1 MAVNEG
7 SVSEMAKT
15 TKEIVQERMAYVTGL
30 AENSKSAVDSAI
42 ESLLNTV
49 SEINTAEPPVTDG
62 TVMPDIPAPVFN
74 DIDIPDLPDI
84 DFGDVPEPEYED
96 VDIPGSVAGCS
107 GDAAGGATG
116 ASFSMPALPT
126 VYEVDPMTL
135 YDEMSIPESELVI
148 EDLVYVTTLSDTI
161 ETRLKE
167 ILADGV
173 SGLSTKVEQ
182 AIYDRAV
189 ARKTAETIAAYTE
202 TENYFAA
209 RGFSMPPGA
218 MSGRL
223 LEIQAQADNALTD
236 INNDILRMQGELAFK
251 GTWESISR
259 IIEFE
264 KQKRDFFASEVSN
277 VLAKAKARADNLM
290 VRVNLMLEAR
300 KSRLTN
306 EAMRAD
312 DVLKRYQMIYD
323 YLKTTL
329 AKLLANV
336 DVYKTKSQ
344 IYMSSID
351 VALKK
356 WEGEV
361 KKITTT
367 IEAKST
373 DNKIQAMIAELGM
386 KKAEISSKA
395 YIEKYKSMNEKYAK
409 LTDATVDAMKTVGGL
424 YSQVASGAL
433 SAIHAGVSLSS
444 SGSTDMSYKNSK
456 SESISFSYDTNE
468 VI

>member
-1 MAVNEG
+1 MEIDG
-7 SVSEMAKT
+7 SVSAIAQT
-15 TKEIVQERMAYVTGL
+15 TRNIVEERMAYVTGI

-42 ESLLNTV
+42 TSLLNTV
-49 SEINTAEPPVTDG
+49 SALNTAEPP
-62 TVMPDIPAPVFN
+62 TVDNTVLPDIPAAAFET
-74 DIDIPDLPDI
+74 IEIPDLPEI

-96 VDIPGSVAGCS
+96 VIIP
-107 GDAAGGATG
+107 D
-116 ASFSMPALPT
+116 MPALPT
-126 VYEVDPMTL
+126 VYEVDKMTL

-148 EDLVYVTTLSDTI
+148 EDLTYVTTLSDTI

-167 ILADGV
+167 IIADGV
-173 SGLSTKVEQ
+173 SGLSTTVEQ

-189 ARKTAETIAAYTE
+189 ARKTAETIAAYAE

-209 RGFSMPPGA
+209 RGYSIPPGA

-264 KQKRDFFASEVSN
+264 KQKRDFFALEVSN

-290 VRVNLMLEAR
+290 ARVNLMLEAR

-306 EAMRAD
+306 EAMLAD

-329 AKLLANV
+329 VKLQANV

-344 IYMSSID
+344 TYISSID
-351 VALKK
+351 AGLKK

-409 LTDATVDAMKTVGGL
+409 LVDATVDAMKTVGGL

-433 SAIHAGVSLSS
+433 SAIHAGVSISTSGNTGISS
-444 SGSTDMSYKNSK
+444 SSSRGT
-456 SESISFSYDTNE
+456 SESTSYNE
-468 VI
+468 NRTIL

>member
-1 MAVNEG
+1 MEIDG
-7 SVSEMAKT
+7 SVSAIAQT
-15 TKEIVQERMAYVTGL
+15 TRNIVEERMAYVTGI

-42 ESLLNTV
+42 TSLLNTV
-49 SEINTAEPPVTDG
+49 SALNTAEPP
-62 TVMPDIPAPVFN
+62 TVDNTVLPDIPAAEFN
-74 DIDIPDLPDI
+74 KIDIPDLPEI
-84 DFGDVPEPEYED
+84 DFGDVPEPEYEED
-96 VDIPGSVAGCS
+96 VIIP
-107 GDAAGGATG
+107 D
-116 ASFSMPALPT
+116 MPALPT
-126 VYEVDPMTL
+126 VYEVDQMTL

-148 EDLVYVTTLSDTI
+148 EDLTYVTTLSDTI
-161 ETRLKE
+161 ETMLKA
-167 ILADGV
+167 IIADGV
-173 SGLSTKVEQ
+173 SGLSTTVEQ

-189 ARKTAETIAAYTE
+189 ARKTAETIAAYAE

-209 RGFSMPPGA
+209 RGYSIPPGA

-264 KQKRDFFASEVSN
+264 KQKRDFFALEVSN

-290 VRVNLMLEAR
+290 ARVNLMLEAR

-306 EAMRAD
+306 EAMLAD

-329 AKLLANV
+329 VKLQANV

-344 IYMSSID
+344 TYISSID
-351 VALKK
+351 AGLKK

-409 LTDATVDAMKTVGGL
+409 LVDATVDAMKTVGGL

-433 SAIHAGVSLSS
+433 SAIHAGVSISTSGNTGISS
-444 SGSTDMSYKNSK
+444 SSSRGT
-456 SESISFSYDTNE
+456 SESTSYNE
-468 VI
+468 NRTI

>member
-1 MAVNEG
+1 MSTELDG
-7 SVSEMAKT
+7 SVTDIAHT
-15 TKEIVQERMAYVTGL
+15 TRSIVEERMSYVTGL

-42 ESLLNTV
+42 ASLLNTV
-49 SEINTAEPPVTDG
+49 SEINTAEPPVIDD
-62 TVMPDIPAPVFN
+62 TVLPVIPAPVFN
-74 DIDIPDLPDI
+74 DIVIPDLPDI

-96 VDIPGSVAGCS
+96 VVIP
-107 GDAAGGATG
+107 D
-116 ASFSMPALPT
+116 MPALPT
-126 VYEVDPMTL
+126 VYEVDRITL
-135 YDEMSIPESELVI
+135 YDEMSVPESELVI

-161 ETRLKE
+161 ETRLKA

-173 SGLSTKVEQ
+173 SGLSTTVEQ

-209 RGFSMPPGA
+209 RGFSIPPGA

-290 VRVNLMLEAR
+290 TRVNLMLEAR

-306 EAMRAD
+306 EAMLAD

-329 AKLLANV
+329 VKLQANV

-351 VALKK
+351 AALKK

-409 LTDATVDAMKTVGGL
+409 LIDATVDAMKTVGGL

-433 SAIHAGVSLSS
+433 SAIHAGVSISS
-444 SGSTDMSYKNSK
+444 SGSAGVSSSNSHSSEEKTSY
-456 SESISFSYDTNE
+456 NE
-468 VI
+468 NRTIL

>member
-1 MAVNEG
+1 MEIDG
-7 SVSEMAKT
+7 SVSAIAQT
-15 TKEIVQERMAYVTGL
+15 TRNIVEERMAYVTGI

-42 ESLLNTV
+42 TSLLNTV
-49 SEINTAEPPVTDG
+49 SALNTAEPP
-62 TVMPDIPAPVFN
+62 TVDNTVLPDIPAAEFN
-74 DIDIPDLPDI
+74 KIDIPDLPEI
-84 DFGDVPEPEYED
+84 DFGDVPEPEYEED
-96 VDIPGSVAGCS
+96 VIIP
-107 GDAAGGATG
+107 D
-116 ASFSMPALPT
+116 MPALPT
-126 VYEVDPMTL
+126 VYEVDQMTL

-148 EDLVYVTTLSDTI
+148 EDLTYVTTLSDTI
-161 ETRLKE
+161 ETMLKA
-167 ILADGV
+167 IIADGV
-173 SGLSTKVEQ
+173 SGLSTTVEQ

-189 ARKTAETIAAYTE
+189 ARKTAETIAAYAE

-209 RGFSMPPGA
+209 RGYSIPPGA

-251 GTWESISR
+251 GTWESIGR

-290 VRVNLMLEAR
+290 ARVNLMLEAR

-306 EAMRAD
+306 EEMLAD

-329 AKLLANV
+329 VKLQANV

-344 IYMSSID
+344 IYISSID
-351 VALKK
+351 AGLKK

-409 LTDATVDAMKTVGGL
+409 LIDATVDAMKTVGGL

-433 SAIHAGVSLSS
+433 SAIHAGVSISS
-444 SGSTDMSYKNSK
+444 SGSSGMSSSSSHS
-456 SESISFSYDTNE
+456 SEERTNYE
-468 VI
+468 ERRTIL

>member
-1 MAVNEG
+1 MSKALDG
-7 SVSEMAKT
+7 SVIDIAQT
-15 TKEIVQERMAYVTGL
+15 TRSIVEERMSYVTGL

-62 TVMPDIPAPVFN
+62 TVMPDIPAPDFN

-96 VDIPGSVAGCS
+96 VVIP
-107 GDAAGGATG
+107 D
-116 ASFSMPALPT
+116 MPALPT
-126 VYEVDPMTL
+126 VYEVDKMTL

-148 EDLVYVTTLSDTI
+148 ADLTYVTTLSDTI

-167 ILADGV
+167 ILAAGV
-173 SGLSTKVEQ
+173 SGLSTTVEQ

-209 RGFSMPPGA
+209 RGFSIPPGA

-251 GTWESISR
+251 GTWETISR
-259 IIEFE
+259 MIEFE

-277 VLAKAKARADNLM
+277 VLAKAKASADNLM
-290 VRVNLMLEAR
+290 TRVNLMLEAR

-306 EAMRAD
+306 EAMLAD

-329 AKLLANV
+329 VKLQANV

-351 VALKK
+351 AGLKK
-356 WEGEV
+356 WEGVV

-409 LTDATVDAMKTVGGL
+409 LIDATVDAMKTVGGL

-433 SAIHAGVSLSS
+433 SAIHAGVSISS
-444 SGSTDMSYKNSK
+444 SGSAGMSYSNSK
-456 SESISFSYDTNE
+456 SESTSVSHDTKE

>member
-1 MAVNEG
+1 MSKALDG
-7 SVSEMAKT
+7 SVIDIAQT
-15 TKEIVQERMAYVTGL
+15 TRRIVEERMSYVTGL

-49 SEINTAEPPVTDG
+49 LEIDTAEPPVTDG
-62 TVMPDIPAPVFN
+62 TVMPDIPAPKFN
-74 DIDIPDLPDI
+74 DIDIPDLPEI
-84 DFGDVPEPEYED
+84 DFGDVPEPEFED
-96 VDIPGSVAGCS
+96 VVIP
-107 GDAAGGATG
+107 D
-116 ASFSMPALPT
+116 MPDLPT
-126 VYEVDPMTL
+126 VYEVDKMTL
-135 YDEMSIPESELVI
+135 YDEMDIPESELVI
-148 EDLVYVTTLSDTI
+148 ADLTYVTTLSDTI

-167 ILADGV
+167 ILAAGGKRPEEDPPAS
-173 SGLSTKVEQ
+173 SGLSTTVEQ

-209 RGFSMPPGA
+209 RGFSIPPGA

-290 VRVNLMLEAR
+290 TRVNLMLEAR

-306 EAMRAD
+306 EAMLAD

-329 AKLLANV
+329 VKLQANV

-351 VALKK
+351 AALKK

-386 KKAEISSKA
+386 KKAEINSKA

-409 LTDATVDAMKTVGGL
+409 LIDATVDAMKTVGGL

-433 SAIHAGVSLSS
+433 SAIHAGVSISS
-444 SGSTDMSYKNSK
+444 SGSAGMSYSNSK
-456 SESISFSYDTNE
+456 SESTSVSHDTKE

>member
-1 MAVNEG
+1 MSTELDG
-7 SVSEMAKT
+7 SVSSIAQT
-15 TKEIVQERMAYVTGL
+15 TRSIVEERMAYVTGI
-30 AENSKSAVDSAI
+30 AEDSKSAVDSAI
-42 ESLLNTV
+42 VSLLNTV
-49 SEINTAEPPVTDG
+49 SVLNTTEPPIVDG
-62 TVMPDIPAPVFN
+62 TELPAIPDAVFNFN
-74 DIDIPDLPDI
+74 DIEIPDLPEI
-84 DFGDVPEPEYED
+84 DFGSVPEPEYED
-96 VDIPGSVAGCS
+96 VTIP
-107 GDAAGGATG
+107 D
-116 ASFSMPALPT
+116 MPDLPT
-126 VYEVDPMTL
+126 VYEVDKMTL

-148 EDLVYVTTLSDTI
+148 ENLTYVTTLSDTI
-161 ETRLKE
+161 ESQLKT
-167 ILADGV
+167 ILAVGV
-173 SGLSTKVEQ
+173 SGLSTTVEQ

-189 ARKTAETIAAYTE
+189 ERKKNETIAAYTE

-209 RGFSMPPGA
+209 RGFSIPPGA

-259 IIEFE
+259 SIEFE

-277 VLAKAKARADNLM
+277 VLAKAKVRADNLM
-290 VRVNLMLEAR
+290 TRVNLMLEAR

-306 EAMRAD
+306 EAMLAD

-329 AKLLANV
+329 VKLQANV

-351 VALKK
+351 AALKK

-395 YIEKYKSMNEKYAK
+395 YLEKYKSMNEKYAK
-409 LTDATVDAMKTVGGL
+409 LIDATVDAMKTVGGL

-433 SAIHAGVSLSS
+433 SAIHAGVSISS
-444 SGSTDMSYKNSK
+444 SGSAGVSSSSSHSSEAKTSY
-456 SESISFSYDTNE
+456 NE
-468 VI
+468 IRTIL

>member
-1 MAVNEG
+1 MEIDG
-7 SVSEMAKT
+7 SVSAIAQT
-15 TKEIVQERMAYVTGL
+15 TRNIVEERMAYVTGI

-42 ESLLNTV
+42 TSLLNTV
-49 SEINTAEPPVTDG
+49 SALNTAEPP
-62 TVMPDIPAPVFN
+62 TVDNTVLPDIPAAEFN
-74 DIDIPDLPDI
+74 NIDIPDLPDI

-96 VDIPGSVAGCS
+96 VIIP
-107 GDAAGGATG
+107 D
-116 ASFSMPALPT
+116 MPALPT
-126 VYEVDPMTL
+126 VYEVDKMTL

-148 EDLVYVTTLSDTI
+148 EDLTYVTTLSDTI

-167 ILADGV
+167 IIADGV
-173 SGLSTKVEQ
+173 SGLSTTVEQ

-189 ARKTAETIAAYTE
+189 ARKTAETIAAYAE

-209 RGFSMPPGA
+209 RGYSIPPGA

-264 KQKRDFFASEVSN
+264 KQKRDFFALEVSN

-290 VRVNLMLEAR
+290 ARVNLMLEAR

-306 EAMRAD
+306 EAMLAD

-329 AKLLANV
+329 VKLQANV

-344 IYMSSID
+344 TYISSID
-351 VALKK
+351 AGLKK

-409 LTDATVDAMKTVGGL
+409 LVDATVDAMKTVGGL

-433 SAIHAGVSLSS
+433 SAIHAGVSISTSGNTGISS
-444 SGSTDMSYKNSK
+444 SSSRGT
-456 SESISFSYDTNE
+456 SESTSYNE
-468 VI
+468 NRTIL